1 MLELHVLRSGDKGSC
16 AAVRLAGAEEFV
28 CVDCGITGTTFVDA
42 CAQTGLIPFK
52 VQAFLITHC
61 HSNQVKGLK
70 STLTWLQKRGV
81 APQVYVEPGV
91 LAASPVLQELQGIAD
106 VCEFHTKQPFWVGDV
121 CVRPFRTFHNN
132 EDKGSCYNF
141 RFETRATGDEQV
153 DSLVLLSDVGV
164 LSREA
169 QGELPH
175 ARLLAI
181 EANYDTGLLDEAA
194 QANPQ
199 VRFAVDVRGN
209 FSNAQAAS
217 TVQAYAWPGLKD
229 VVALYLSRQYNAPTR
244 ATAAIEAALE
254 QAGCKARVACASPDE
269 TLSVLPEGESAD
281 DGNGTA
287 PEKPAVEN
295 AAAEMPCVAGGV
307 ANMAAPEASVS
318 EMPGCNASV
327 ETPALETSVTVAA
340 GACPVKD
347 EPVSEQLAAGEAL
360 VEPIASGTL
369 AGEGFIDKESI
380 AEAPTLEAAL
390 GAAAS
395 ETCVFETP
403 AHEVGVETTASERSF
418 ESSVLEEPAPEQPA
432 VTQPAPEEPAVAQPA
447 PEQPAP
453 EQSAPEQ
460 PASEEPAPEQ
470 PAHEPPALEAPAPY
484 SAPEDILL
492 PEQAREMGY
501 VDLRGLLDLWVQ
513 QGCLTESPAISAED
527 LLRALI
533 AADMLD
539 SRDMTPTDK
548 GIELGV
554 WAAFEAEGLAPV
566 FAARMADR
574 LWEHVQALL

>member
-1 MLELHVLRSGDKGSC
+1 MGMLELHVLRSGDKGSC

-28 CVDCGITGTTFVDA
+28 CVDCGITGATFADA

-91 LAASPVLQELQGIAD
+91 LAASPVLQELQGFAD

-141 RFETRATGDEQV
+141 RFETRVSSDEAGERA

-181 EANYDTGLLDEAA
+181 EANYDASLLDEAA

-229 VVALYLSRQYNAPTR
+229 VVALYLSRQYNASSR
-244 ATAAIEAALE
+244 ATAAIKAALE
-254 QAGCKARVACASPDE
+254 QAGCKAHIACASPDE
-269 TLSVLPEGESAD
+269 TLSVLPESESAG

-287 PEKPAVEN
+287 PEKPAVES

-307 ANMAAPEASVS
+307 ANMAAPEAFVS
-318 EMPGCNASV
+318 EMPDRNAAV
-327 ETPALETSVTVAA
+327 ETPVAEAPVTVAA
-340 GACPVKD
+340 GASPVKD
-347 EPVSEQLAAGEAL
+347 VPLSGQRAAMEAVVEPV
-360 VEPIASGTL
+360 ASGVP
-369 AGEGFIDKESI
+369 AGDGLTDKETI
-380 AEAPTLEAAL
+380 AGMPTLEVAPESTV
-390 GAAAS
+390 S
-395 ETCVFETP
+395 ETGVFETP
-403 AHEVGVETTASERSF
+403 AHEVGVETTASETSF
-418 ESSVLEEPAPEQPA
+418 ETPTCEEPAPEQPA
-432 VTQPAPEEPAVAQPA
+432 AVAQPA
-447 PEQPAP
+447 PEQPA
-453 EQSAPEQ
+453 
-460 PASEEPAPEQ
+460 
-470 PAHEPPALEAPAPY
+470 HEPLAPVAPAPY

-492 PEQAREMGY
+492 PEQAQEMGY
-501 VDLRGLLDLWVQ
+501 VDLQGLLDLWVQ
-513 QGCLTESPAISAED
+513 QGRLTESPAISAED
-527 LLRALI
+527 LLRALTV
-533 AADMLD
+533 ADMLD

-554 WAAFEAEGLAPV
+554 WAAFETEGLAPV
-566 FAARMADR
+566 FAARMADK
-574 LWEHVQALL
+574 LWEHAQTLL

>member
-1 MLELHVLRSGDKGSC
+1 M
-16 AAVRLAGAEEFV
+16 
-28 CVDCGITGTTFVDA
+28 
-42 CAQTGLIPFK
+42 
-52 VQAFLITHC
+52 
-61 HSNQVKGLK
+61 
-70 STLTWLQKRGV
+70 
-81 APQVYVEPGV
+81 
-91 LAASPVLQELQGIAD
+91 
-106 VCEFHTKQPFWVGDV
+106 GDV

-141 RFETRATGDEQV
+141 RFETRAMGDEASEQA

-229 VVALYLSRQYNAPTR
+229 VVALYLSRQYNTPSR

-254 QAGCKARVACASPDE
+254 QAGCKAHIACASPDE

-281 DGNGTA
+281 GDGNGTA
-287 PEKPAVEN
+287 PEKPAVES
-295 AAAEMPCVAGGV
+295 AAAEKPAVEGGV
-307 ANMAAPEASVS
+307 ANIAVSEASVS
-318 EMPGCNASV
+318 EMPGCNAV
-327 ETPALETSVTVAA
+327 EKPVAEMPATVAVGA
-340 GACPVKD
+340 GPAKD
-347 EPVSEQLAAGEAL
+347 EPVSGQLAAGEAV
-360 VEPIASGTL
+360 VEPVASGVP
-369 AGEGFIDKESI
+369 AGDGLTDKDPI
-380 AEAPTLEAAL
+380 AEIATLEVAFE
-390 GAAAS
+390 AAAS

-403 AHEVGVETTASERSF
+403 AHEVGVETTASETSF
-418 ESSVLEEPAPEQPA
+418 ETPACEEPALEQPA
-432 VTQPAPEEPAVAQPA
+432 VM
-447 PEQPAP
+447 
-453 EQSAPEQ
+453 Q
-460 PASEEPAPEQ
+460 PASEGPAVVQLAPEQ
-470 PAHEPPALEAPAPY
+470 PAHEPPAPVAPAPY

-492 PEQAREMGY
+492 PEQAQEMGY
-501 VDLRGLLDLWVQ
+501 VDLQGLLALWVQ
-513 QGCLTESPAISAED
+513 QGRLTESPAISAED
-527 LLRALI
+527 LLRALT
-533 AADMLD
+533 AVDMLD

-554 WAAFEAEGLAPV
+554 WAAFETEGLAPI
-566 FAARMADR
+566 FAACMADG

>member
-1 MLELHVLRSGDKGSC
+1 MGMLELHVLRSGDKGSC
-16 AAVRLAGAEEFV
+16 AAVRLAGTEEFA
-28 CVDCGITGTTFVDA
+28 CVDCGITGATFADA

-91 LAASPVLQELQGIAD
+91 LAASPALQELQGIAD
-106 VCEFHTKQPFWVGDV
+106 MCEFHTKQPFWVGDV

-141 RFETRATGDEQV
+141 RFETRATGDEAGEQA

-169 QGELPH
+169 QSELPH

-181 EANYDTGLLDEAA
+181 EANYDAGLLDEAA

-217 TVQAYAWPGLKD
+217 TVEAYAWPGLED
-229 VVALYLSRQYNAPTR
+229 VVALYLSRQYNAPSR
-244 ATAAIEAALE
+244 ATEAIEVALK
-254 QAGCKARVACASPDE
+254 QAGCEARVVCASPDE
-269 TLSVLPEGESAD
+269 TLSVLPESESVSG

-287 PEKPAVEN
+287 PEKPAVES

-327 ETPALETSVTVAA
+327 EKSVTEVPVTVAA
-340 GACPVKD
+340 GAGSAKD
-347 EPVSEQLAAGEAL
+347 EPVSGQLVAGEA
-360 VEPIASGTL
+360 VVEPVASAVPAGDGFTDNEPIAEMT
-369 AGEGFIDKESI
+369 
-380 AEAPTLEAAL
+380 TLEVAPESTVSKT
-390 GAAAS
+390 G
-395 ETCVFETP
+395 VFETP

-418 ESSVLEEPAPEQPA
+418 ESPICEEPAPEQPA
-432 VTQPAPEEPAVAQPA
+432 AVQLA

-453 EQSAPEQ
+453 ES
-460 PASEEPAPEQ
+460 PAPVV
-470 PAHEPPALEAPAPY
+470 PAPY

-501 VDLRGLLDLWVQ
+501 IDPQGLLDLWVQ
-513 QGCLTESPAISAED
+513 QGRLAGSPVISPED
-527 LLRALI
+527 LLRALT
-533 AADMLD
+533 AASLLD
-539 SRDMTPTDK
+539 PRDMTPTDK

-554 WAAFEAEGLAPV
+554 WAAFETEGLAPV
-566 FAARMADR
+566 FAACMADR

>member
-1 MLELHVLRSGDKGSC
+1 MGMLELHVLRSGDKGSC
-16 AAVRLAGAEEFV
+16 AAVRLAGAEEFA
-28 CVDCGITGTTFVDA
+28 CVDCGITGTTFADA
-42 CAQTGLIPFK
+42 CAQAGLIPFK

-141 RFETRATGDEQV
+141 RFETRASGDEQT

-169 QGELPH
+169 QSELPH

-181 EANYDTGLLDEAA
+181 EANYDADLLDEAV
-194 QANPQ
+194 QANSQ

-217 TVQAYAWPGLKD
+217 TVEAYAWPGLKD

-244 ATAAIEAALE
+244 ATAAIETALE
-254 QAGCKARVACASPDE
+254 QAGCEARVACASPDE
-269 TLSVLPEGESAD
+269 TLSVLPEGESAG
-281 DGNGTA
+281 DGNET
-287 PEKPAVEN
+287 AVE
-295 AAAEMPCVAGGV
+295 E
-307 ANMAAPEASVS
+307 
-318 EMPGCNASV
+318 
-327 ETPALETSVTVAA
+327 PA
-340 GACPVKD
+340 
-347 EPVSEQLAAGEAL
+347 SEQLA
-360 VEPIASGTL
+360 P
-369 AGEGFIDKESI
+369 ES
-380 AEAPTLEAAL
+380 
-390 GAAAS
+390 
-395 ETCVFETP
+395 
-403 AHEVGVETTASERSF
+403 
-418 ESSVLEEPAPEQPA
+418 
-432 VTQPAPEEPAVAQPA
+432 
-447 PEQPAP
+447 
-453 EQSAPEQ
+453 
-460 PASEEPAPEQ
+460 PASEEPASEQ
-470 PAHEPPALEAPAPY
+470 SAHESPVPAALAPY

-501 VDLRGLLDLWVQ
+501 TDLQGLLALWVQ
-513 QGCLTESPAISAED
+513 QGCLAESPVISAD
-527 LLRALI
+527 GLLRALI

-539 SRDMTPTDK
+539 PRDMTPTEK

-554 WAAFEAEGLAPV
+554 WAAFETEGLAPI
-566 FAARMADR
+566 FAACMAGG
-574 LWEHVQALL
+574 LWEHVQAFL

>member
-1 MLELHVLRSGDKGSC
+1 MGMLELHVLRSGDKGSC
-16 AAVRLAGAEEFV
+16 AAVRLAGAEEFA
-28 CVDCGITGTTFVDA
+28 CVDCGITGTTFADA

-141 RFETRATGDEQV
+141 RFETRVSGDEQT

-169 QGELPH
+169 QSELPH

-181 EANYDTGLLDEAA
+181 EANYDAGLLDEAA
-194 QANPQ
+194 KVYPQ

-217 TVQAYAWPGLKD
+217 TVETYAWPGLKD

-244 ATAAIEAALE
+244 AIEAIETALE

-269 TLSVLPEGESAD
+269 TLSVLPEDLRAGSAAE
-281 DGNGTA
+281 GAVAEEAAVGA
-287 PEKPAVEN
+287 PVAEE
-295 AAAEMPCVAGGV
+295 AAAEA
-307 ANMAAPEASVS
+307 
-318 EMPGCNASV
+318 
-327 ETPALETSVTVAA
+327 
-340 GACPVKD
+340 
-347 EPVSEQLAAGEAL
+347 
-360 VEPIASGTL
+360 
-369 AGEGFIDKESI
+369 
-380 AEAPTLEAAL
+380 
-390 GAAAS
+390 
-395 ETCVFETP
+395 
-403 AHEVGVETTASERSF
+403 
-418 ESSVLEEPAPEQPA
+418 PAPEVLA
-432 VTQPAPEEPAVAQPA
+432 SEEIAPEVPVPETFMPEQAGIEASASEADAVADAPA
-447 PEQPAP
+447 A
-453 EQSAPEQ
+453 
-460 PASEEPAPEQ
+460 PASEAD
-470 PAHEPPALEAPAPY
+470 AVADAPAAPAGTSDSVARVPY

-492 PEQAREMGY
+492 PEQAQEMGY
-501 VDLRGLLDLWVQ
+501 IDLQGLLDLWRQ
-513 QGCLTESPAISAED
+513 QGCLAESPVISAED
-527 LLRALI
+527 LLRALT

-539 SRDMTPTDK
+539 PRDMTPTEK

-554 WAAFEAEGLAPV
+554 WAAFETEGLAPI
-566 FAARMADR
+566 FATCMAGG
-574 LWEHVQALL
+574 LWEHVQAFL

>member
-1 MLELHVLRSGDKGSC
+1 MGMLELHVLRSGDKGSC
-16 AAVRLAGAEEFV
+16 AAVRLAAAEEFV
-28 CVDCGITGTTFVDA
+28 CVDCGITGATFADA

-141 RFETRATGDEQV
+141 RFETRVSGDEAGEQA

-217 TVQAYAWPGLKD
+217 TVQAYAWSGLKD
-229 VVALYLSRQYNAPTR
+229 VVALYLSRQYNAPSR

-254 QAGCKARVACASPDE
+254 QVGCKACVACASPDE
-269 TLSVLPEGESAD
+269 TLSVLPEGESAGG
-281 DGNGTA
+281 DGDRS
-287 PEKPAVEN
+287 AVE
-295 AAAEMPCVAGGV
+295 
-307 ANMAAPEASVS
+307 
-318 EMPGCNASV
+318 
-327 ETPALETSVTVAA
+327 
-340 GACPVKD
+340 
-347 EPVSEQLAAGEAL
+347 EPDSEQL
-360 VEPIASGTL
+360 
-369 AGEGFIDKESI
+369 
-380 AEAPTLEAAL
+380 
-390 GAAAS
+390 
-395 ETCVFETP
+395 
-403 AHEVGVETTASERSF
+403 
-418 ESSVLEEPAPEQPA
+418 
-432 VTQPAPEEPAVAQPA
+432 
-447 PEQPAP
+447 AP

-460 PASEEPAPEQ
+460 PASEGPTSEQ
-470 PAHEPPALEAPAPY
+470 PAHEPLASETPVPY

-501 VDLRGLLDLWVQ
+501 IDLQGLLDLWVQ
-513 QGCLTESPAISAED
+513 QGHLAESPVISADD
-527 LLRALI
+527 LLRALT

-539 SRDMTPTDK
+539 PRDMTPTER
-548 GIELGV
+548 GIDLGV

-566 FAARMADR
+566 FAARMADG

>member
-1 MLELHVLRSGDKGSC
+1 MGMLELHVLRSGDKGSC
-16 AAVRLAGAEEFV
+16 AAVRLAGAEEFA
-28 CVDCGITGTTFVDA
+28 CVDCGITGTTFADA
-42 CAQTGLIPFK
+42 CAQAGLIPFK

-141 RFETRATGDEQV
+141 RFETRASGDEQT

-169 QGELPH
+169 QSELPH

-181 EANYDTGLLDEAA
+181 EANYDAGLLDEAV

-217 TVQAYAWPGLKD
+217 TVEAYAWPGLKD

-244 ATAAIEAALE
+244 ATAAIETALE
-254 QAGCKARVACASPDE
+254 QAGCEARVAYASPDE
-269 TLSVLPEGESAD
+269 TLSVLPEGESAG
-281 DGNGTA
+281 DGNET
-287 PEKPAVEN
+287 AVE
-295 AAAEMPCVAGGV
+295 E
-307 ANMAAPEASVS
+307 
-318 EMPGCNASV
+318 
-327 ETPALETSVTVAA
+327 PA
-340 GACPVKD
+340 
-347 EPVSEQLAAGEAL
+347 SEQLA
-360 VEPIASGTL
+360 P
-369 AGEGFIDKESI
+369 ES
-380 AEAPTLEAAL
+380 
-390 GAAAS
+390 
-395 ETCVFETP
+395 
-403 AHEVGVETTASERSF
+403 
-418 ESSVLEEPAPEQPA
+418 
-432 VTQPAPEEPAVAQPA
+432 
-447 PEQPAP
+447 
-453 EQSAPEQ
+453 
-460 PASEEPAPEQ
+460 PASEEPASEQ
-470 PAHEPPALEAPAPY
+470 SAHESPVPAALAPY

-501 VDLRGLLDLWVQ
+501 TDLQGLLALWVQ
-513 QGCLTESPAISAED
+513 QGCLAESPVISAD
-527 LLRALI
+527 GLLRALI

-539 SRDMTPTDK
+539 PRDMTPTEK

-554 WAAFEAEGLAPV
+554 WAAFETEGLAPI
-566 FAARMADR
+566 FAACMAGG
-574 LWEHVQALL
+574 LWEHVQAFL

>member
-1 MLELHVLRSGDKGSC
+1 MGMLELHVLRSGDKGSC
-16 AAVRLAGAEEFV
+16 AAVRLAGAEEFA
-28 CVDCGITGTTFVDA
+28 CVDCGITGTTFADA
-42 CAQTGLIPFK
+42 CAQAGLIPFK

-141 RFETRATGDEQV
+141 RFETRASGDEQT

-169 QGELPH
+169 QSELPH

-181 EANYDTGLLDEAA
+181 EANYDAGLLDEAV
-194 QANPQ
+194 QANSQ

-217 TVQAYAWPGLKD
+217 TVEAYAWPGLKD

-244 ATAAIEAALE
+244 ATAAIETALE
-254 QAGCKARVACASPDE
+254 QAGCEARVACASPDE
-269 TLSVLPEGESAD
+269 TLSVLPEGESAG
-281 DGNGTA
+281 DGNET
-287 PEKPAVEN
+287 AVE
-295 AAAEMPCVAGGV
+295 E
-307 ANMAAPEASVS
+307 
-318 EMPGCNASV
+318 
-327 ETPALETSVTVAA
+327 PA
-340 GACPVKD
+340 
-347 EPVSEQLAAGEAL
+347 SEQLA
-360 VEPIASGTL
+360 P
-369 AGEGFIDKESI
+369 ES
-380 AEAPTLEAAL
+380 
-390 GAAAS
+390 
-395 ETCVFETP
+395 
-403 AHEVGVETTASERSF
+403 
-418 ESSVLEEPAPEQPA
+418 
-432 VTQPAPEEPAVAQPA
+432 
-447 PEQPAP
+447 
-453 EQSAPEQ
+453 
-460 PASEEPAPEQ
+460 PASEEPASEQ
-470 PAHEPPALEAPAPY
+470 SAHESPVPAALAPY

-501 VDLRGLLDLWVQ
+501 TDLQGLLALWVQ
-513 QGCLTESPAISAED
+513 QGCLAESPVISAD
-527 LLRALI
+527 GLLRALI

-539 SRDMTPTDK
+539 PRDMTPTEK

-554 WAAFEAEGLAPV
+554 WAAFETEGLAPI
-566 FAARMADR
+566 FAACMAGG
-574 LWEHVQALL
+574 LWEHVQAFL

>member
-1 MLELHVLRSGDKGSC
+1 MGMLELHVLRSGDKGSC
-16 AAVRLAGAEEFV
+16 AAVRLAGAEEFA
-28 CVDCGITGTTFVDA
+28 CVDCGITGTTFADA
-42 CAQTGLIPFK
+42 CAQAGLIPFK

-141 RFETRATGDEQV
+141 RFETRASGDEQT

-169 QGELPH
+169 QSELPH

-181 EANYDTGLLDEAA
+181 EANYDAGLLDEAV
-194 QANPQ
+194 QANSQ

-217 TVQAYAWPGLKD
+217 TVEAYAWPGLKD

-244 ATAAIEAALE
+244 ATAAIETALE
-254 QAGCKARVACASPDE
+254 QAGCEARVACASPDE
-269 TLSVLPEGESAD
+269 TLSVLPEGESAG
-281 DGNGTA
+281 DGNET
-287 PEKPAVEN
+287 AVE
-295 AAAEMPCVAGGV
+295 E
-307 ANMAAPEASVS
+307 
-318 EMPGCNASV
+318 
-327 ETPALETSVTVAA
+327 PA
-340 GACPVKD
+340 
-347 EPVSEQLAAGEAL
+347 SEQLA
-360 VEPIASGTL
+360 P
-369 AGEGFIDKESI
+369 ES
-380 AEAPTLEAAL
+380 
-390 GAAAS
+390 
-395 ETCVFETP
+395 
-403 AHEVGVETTASERSF
+403 
-418 ESSVLEEPAPEQPA
+418 
-432 VTQPAPEEPAVAQPA
+432 
-447 PEQPAP
+447 
-453 EQSAPEQ
+453 
-460 PASEEPAPEQ
+460 PASEEPASEQ
-470 PAHEPPALEAPAPY
+470 SAHESPAPAALAPY

-501 VDLRGLLDLWVQ
+501 TDLQGLLALWVQ
-513 QGCLTESPAISAED
+513 QGCLAESPVISAD
-527 LLRALI
+527 GLLRALI

-539 SRDMTPTDK
+539 PRDMTPTEK

-554 WAAFEAEGLAPV
+554 WAAFETEGLAPI
-566 FAARMADR
+566 FAACMAGG
-574 LWEHVQALL
+574 LWEHVQAFL

>member
-1 MLELHVLRSGDKGSC
+1 MGMLELHVLRSGDKGSC

-28 CVDCGITGTTFVDA
+28 CVDCGITGATFADA

-91 LAASPVLQELQGIAD
+91 LAASPALQELRGFAD

-141 RFETRATGDEQV
+141 RFETRAMGDEAGEQA

-181 EANYDTGLLDEAA
+181 EANYDASLLDEAA
-194 QANPQ
+194 QTNPQ

-229 VVALYLSRQYNAPTR
+229 VVALYLSRQYNAPSR

-287 PEKPAVEN
+287 PEKPAVES
-295 AAAEMPCVAGGV
+295 AAVERSCVAGGV

-318 EMPGCNASV
+318 EIPGCSAV
-327 ETPALETSVTVAA
+327 EKPVAEMPATVAA
-340 GACPVKD
+340 GADPI
-347 EPVSEQLAAGEAL
+347 EAGPVSGQLAAEEAG
-360 VEPIASGTL
+360 VEPVASGVL
-369 AGEGFIDKESI
+369 AGDGFTDKDPI
-380 AEAPTLEAAL
+380 AEMPTLEAAL
-390 GAAAS
+390 GAVAS

-418 ESSVLEEPAPEQPA
+418 ESSALEEPAPEQPA
-432 VTQPAPEEPAVAQPA
+432 VMQPAPEEPAVAQPV
-447 PEQPAP
+447 
-453 EQSAPEQ
+453 
-460 PASEEPAPEQ
+460 PEQ
-470 PAHEPPALEAPAPY
+470 PAHEPPAPVALAPY

-492 PEQAREMGY
+492 PEQAGEMGY
-501 VDLRGLLDLWVQ
+501 IDLQGLLDLWVQ
-513 QGCLTESPAISAED
+513 QGRLTESPAISVED
-527 LLRALI
+527 LLRALA

-539 SRDMTPTDK
+539 PRDMTPTDK

-554 WAAFEAEGLAPV
+554 WAAFETEGLAPI
-566 FAARMADR
+566 FAACMAGG

>member
-1 MLELHVLRSGDKGSC
+1 MGMLELHVLRSGDKGSC

-28 CVDCGITGTTFVDA
+28 CVDCGITGTTFADA

-141 RFETRATGDEQV
+141 RFETRTSGDEQA

-169 QGELPH
+169 QSELPH

-181 EANYDTGLLDEAA
+181 EVNYDAGLLDEAA
-194 QANPQ
+194 QANSQ

-229 VVALYLSRQYNAPTR
+229 VVALYLSRQYNAPSR
-244 ATAAIEAALE
+244 ATAAIESALE

-287 PEKPAVEN
+287 PEKSAVEN

-327 ETPALETSVTVAA
+327 ETPALETPVTVAA

-369 AGEGFIDKESI
+369 AGDGFTDKDPI
-380 AEAPTLEAAL
+380 AEMPTLEAAL
-390 GAAAS
+390 GAVAS

-403 AHEVGVETTASERSF
+403 AHEVGVETTASETSF
-418 ESSVLEEPAPEQPA
+418 ETPACEEPAPEQPA
-432 VTQPAPEEPAVAQPA
+432 AVQ
-447 PEQPAP
+447 
-453 EQSAPEQ
+453 
-460 PASEEPAPEQ
+460 PAPEQ
-470 PAHEPPALEAPAPY
+470 PAHEPPALEAPASY

-501 VDLRGLLDLWVQ
+501 VDLQGLLALWVQ
-513 QGCLTESPAISAED
+513 QGHLAESPVISADD
-527 LLRALI
+527 LLRALT

-539 SRDMTPTDK
+539 PRDMTPTDK

-554 WAAFEAEGLAPV
+554 WAAFETEGLAPV
-566 FAARMADR
+566 FAARMADK
-574 LWEHVQALL
+574 LWECARTLL

>member
-1 MLELHVLRSGDKGSC
+1 MGMLELHVLRSGDKGSC

-28 CVDCGITGTTFVDA
+28 CVDCGITGTTFADA

-141 RFETRATGDEQV
+141 RFETRVSGDEADEQT

-217 TVQAYAWPGLKD
+217 TVEAYAWPGLKD
-229 VVALYLSRQYNAPTR
+229 VVALYLSRQYNAPSR

-254 QAGCKARVACASPDE
+254 QAGCKACVVCASPDE
-269 TLSVLPEGESAD
+269 ALSVFPEVPC
-281 DGNGTA
+281 DGDG
-287 PEKPAVEN
+287 
-295 AAAEMPCVAGGV
+295 AAAEGLASGQPT
-307 ANMAAPEASVS
+307 PEA
-318 EMPGCNASV
+318 
-327 ETPALETSVTVAA
+327 
-340 GACPVKD
+340 
-347 EPVSEQLAAGEAL
+347 
-360 VEPIASGTL
+360 
-369 AGEGFIDKESI
+369 
-380 AEAPTLEAAL
+380 
-390 GAAAS
+390 
-395 ETCVFETP
+395 
-403 AHEVGVETTASERSF
+403 
-418 ESSVLEEPAPEQPA
+418 PAPEQP
-432 VTQPAPEEPAVAQPA
+432 VAPDVPT
-447 PEQPAP
+447 
-453 EQSAPEQ
+453 
-460 PASEEPAPEQ
+460 
-470 PAHEPPALEAPAPY
+470 PY

-501 VDLRGLLDLWVQ
+501 LDVQGLLDLWEQ
-513 QGCLTESPAISAED
+513 QGRPSDTPAPSSEA
-527 LLRALI
+527 LLRALT

-539 SRDMTPTDK
+539 PRDMTPTDK

-554 WAAFEAEGLAPV
+554 WAAFETEGLAPI
-566 FAARMADR
+566 FAACMADG

>member
-1 MLELHVLRSGDKGSC
+1 MGMLELHVLRSGDKGSC

-28 CVDCGITGTTFVDA
+28 CVDCGITGTTFADA

-106 VCEFHTKQPFWVGDV
+106 VCAFHTKLPFWVGDV

-141 RFETRATGDEQV
+141 RFETRAMGDEAGEQA

-229 VVALYLSRQYNAPTR
+229 VVALYLSRQYNAPSR

-269 TLSVLPEGESAD
+269 TLSVLPEGESAGG
-281 DGNGTA
+281 DGDGA
-287 PEKPAVEN
+287 AVEKPTVESASVEN
-295 AAAEMPCVAGGV
+295 LVAEMPA
-307 ANMAAPEASVS
+307 
-318 EMPGCNASV
+318 
-327 ETPALETSVTVAA
+327 TVAA
-340 GACPVKD
+340 GAVPIKD
-347 EPVSEQLAAGEAL
+347 ELVSGQLAAEEAG
-360 VEPIASGTL
+360 VEPVASGVP
-369 AGEGFIDKESI
+369 AGDGLTDKDPI
-380 AEAPTLEAAL
+380 AEMPTLETAL
-390 GAAAS
+390 EAAAP
-395 ETCVFETP
+395 EACVFETP

-418 ESSVLEEPAPEQPA
+418 ESSALEEPAPEQPA
-432 VTQPAPEEPAVAQPA
+432 VMQSAPEEPAVAQPA

-460 PASEEPAPEQ
+460 PASEGPTSEQ
-470 PAHEPPALEAPAPY
+470 PAHEPPAPVALAPY

-501 VDLRGLLDLWVQ
+501 IDLQGLLALWVQ
-513 QGCLTESPAISAED
+513 QGHLAESPVNSAED
-527 LLRALI
+527 LLRALT

-539 SRDMTPTDK
+539 PRDMTPTER
-548 GIELGV
+548 GIDLGV
-554 WAAFEAEGLAPV
+554 WAAFETEGLAPV
-566 FAARMADR
+566 FAARMAGR

>member
-1 MLELHVLRSGDKGSC
+1 MGMLELHVLRSGDKGSC
-16 AAVRLAGAEEFV
+16 AAVRLAGVEEFV
-28 CVDCGITGTTFVDA
+28 CVDCGITGATFADA

-91 LAASPVLQELQGIAD
+91 LAASPVLQELQGIVD
-106 VCEFHTKQPFWVGDV
+106 VCAFHTKQPFWVGDV
-121 CVRPFRTFHNN
+121 RVRPFRTFHNN

-141 RFETRATGDEQV
+141 RFETRAMGDEAGEQA

-229 VVALYLSRQYNAPTR
+229 VVALYLSRQYNAPSR
-244 ATAAIEAALE
+244 ATAAIEAVLE
-254 QAGCKARVACASPDE
+254 QAGCKAHVACASPDE
-269 TLSVLPEGESAD
+269 ALSVLPEVPCVGDEA
-281 DGNGTA
+281 A
-287 PEKPAVEN
+287 VEKPAVES
-295 AAAEMPCVAGGV
+295 AAVENLVA
-307 ANMAAPEASVS
+307 
-318 EMPGCNASV
+318 
-327 ETPALETSVTVAA
+327 ETPATVAVGA
-340 GACPVKD
+340 GPAKD
-347 EPVSEQLAAGEAL
+347 EPVSEQLAAGEAV
-360 VEPIASGTL
+360 VEPVASGVPAGDGL
-369 AGEGFIDKESI
+369 ADKDPI
-380 AEAPTLEAAL
+380 AEAPTLEAAP
-390 GAAAS
+390 
-395 ETCVFETP
+395 V
-403 AHEVGVETTASERSF
+403 
-418 ESSVLEEPAPEQPA
+418 
-432 VTQPAPEEPAVAQPA
+432 
-447 PEQPAP
+447 
-453 EQSAPEQ
+453 
-460 PASEEPAPEQ
+460 
-470 PAHEPPALEAPAPY
+470 APAPY

-492 PEQAREMGY
+492 PEQAQEMGY
-501 VDLRGLLDLWVQ
+501 IDPQGLLALWVQ
-513 QGCLTESPAISAED
+513 QGRLTESPAISAED
-527 LLRALI
+527 LLRALT

-539 SRDMTPTDK
+539 PRDMTPTDK

-566 FAARMADR
+566 FAARMADG

>member
-1 MLELHVLRSGDKGSC
+1 MGMLELHVLRSGDKGSC

-28 CVDCGITGTTFVDA
+28 CVDCGITGTTFADA
-42 CAQTGLIPFK
+42 CAQTGFIPFK

-141 RFETRATGDEQV
+141 RFETRASGDEQV

-169 QGELPH
+169 QSELPH

-181 EANYDTGLLDEAA
+181 EANYDAGLLDEAA

-229 VVALYLSRQYNAPTR
+229 VVALYLSRQYNAPSR

-254 QAGCKARVACASPDE
+254 QAGCKAHVACASPDD
-269 TLSVLPEGESAD
+269 TLSVLPEGESAC
-281 DGNGTA
+281 DGNETA
-287 PEKPAVEN
+287 PEKPAVER
-295 AAAEMPCVAGGV
+295 AAEMPSVGVPAVAGGV
-307 ANMAAPEASVS
+307 ANMAAFEASVS
-318 EMPGCNASV
+318 EMLGRNAAV
-327 ETPALETSVTVAA
+327 ETPVAEMPVTMAA
-340 GACPVKD
+340 GDVLIKG
-347 EPVSEQLAAGEAL
+347 EPVSGQLAAGEAV
-360 VEPIASGTL
+360 VEPVASGTPS
-369 AGEGFIDKESI
+369 GDGFTDKDPI
-380 AEAPTLEAAL
+380 AEMPTLEAVPESTV
-390 GAAAS
+390 S
-395 ETCVFETP
+395 ETGVFETP
-403 AHEVGVETTASERSF
+403 AHEVGVETTASETSF
-418 ESSVLEEPAPEQPA
+418 ES
-432 VTQPAPEEPAVAQPA
+432 
-447 PEQPAP
+447 
-453 EQSAPEQ
+453 
-460 PASEEPAPEQ
+460 
-470 PAHEPPALEAPAPY
+470 PAPY

-501 VDLRGLLDLWVQ
+501 IDLQGLLDLWAQ
-513 QGCLTESPAISAED
+513 QGCLAESPAISAVD
-527 LLRALI
+527 LLRALT

-539 SRDMTPTDK
+539 PRDMTPTDK

-566 FAARMADR
+566 FAACMAGR

>member
-1 MLELHVLRSGDKGSC
+1 MGMLELHVLRSGDKGSC
-16 AAVRLAGAEEFV
+16 AAVRLAGAEEFA
-28 CVDCGITGTTFVDA
+28 CVDCGITGTTFADA
-42 CAQTGLIPFK
+42 CAQAGLIPFK

-141 RFETRATGDEQV
+141 RFETRASGDGQT

-169 QGELPH
+169 QSELPH

-181 EANYDTGLLDEAA
+181 EANYDAGLLDEAV
-194 QANPQ
+194 QANSQ

-217 TVQAYAWPGLKD
+217 TVEAYAWPGLKD

-244 ATAAIEAALE
+244 ATAAIETALE
-254 QAGCKARVACASPDE
+254 QAGCEARVACASPDE
-269 TLSVLPEGESAD
+269 TLSVLPEGESAG
-281 DGNGTA
+281 DGNET
-287 PEKPAVEN
+287 AVE
-295 AAAEMPCVAGGV
+295 E
-307 ANMAAPEASVS
+307 
-318 EMPGCNASV
+318 
-327 ETPALETSVTVAA
+327 PA
-340 GACPVKD
+340 
-347 EPVSEQLAAGEAL
+347 SEQLA
-360 VEPIASGTL
+360 P
-369 AGEGFIDKESI
+369 ES
-380 AEAPTLEAAL
+380 
-390 GAAAS
+390 
-395 ETCVFETP
+395 
-403 AHEVGVETTASERSF
+403 
-418 ESSVLEEPAPEQPA
+418 
-432 VTQPAPEEPAVAQPA
+432 
-447 PEQPAP
+447 
-453 EQSAPEQ
+453 
-460 PASEEPAPEQ
+460 PASEEPASEQ
-470 PAHEPPALEAPAPY
+470 SAHESPMPAALAPY

-501 VDLRGLLDLWVQ
+501 TDLQGLLALWVQ
-513 QGCLTESPAISAED
+513 QGCLAESPVISAD
-527 LLRALI
+527 GLLRALI

-539 SRDMTPTDK
+539 PRDMTPTEK

-554 WAAFEAEGLAPV
+554 WAAFETEGLAPI
-566 FAARMADR
+566 FASCMAGG
-574 LWEHVQALL
+574 LWEHVQAFL

>member
-1 MLELHVLRSGDKGSC
+1 MGMLELHVLRSGDKGSC
-16 AAVRLAGAEEFV
+16 TAVRLAGAEEFV
-28 CVDCGITGTTFVDA
+28 CVDCGITGATFADA

-91 LAASPVLQELQGIAD
+91 LAASPVLQELQGFVD

-141 RFETRATGDEQV
+141 RFETRASGDEQA

-181 EANYDTGLLDEAA
+181 EANYDAGLLDEAA
-194 QANPQ
+194 RANPQ

-229 VVALYLSRQYNAPTR
+229 VVALYLSRQYNAPSR

-254 QAGCKARVACASPDE
+254 QAGCEARVACASPDE
-269 TLSVLPEGESAD
+269 TLSVLPEGESAGG
-281 DGNGTA
+281 DGDRS
-287 PEKPAVEN
+287 AVE
-295 AAAEMPCVAGGV
+295 
-307 ANMAAPEASVS
+307 
-318 EMPGCNASV
+318 
-327 ETPALETSVTVAA
+327 
-340 GACPVKD
+340 
-347 EPVSEQLAAGEAL
+347 EPDSEQLA
-360 VEPIASGTL
+360 P
-369 AGEGFIDKESI
+369 
-380 AEAPTLEAAL
+380 
-390 GAAAS
+390 
-395 ETCVFETP
+395 
-403 AHEVGVETTASERSF
+403 
-418 ESSVLEEPAPEQPA
+418 EEPAPES
-432 VTQPAPEEPAVAQPA
+432 PAPV
-447 PEQPAP
+447 
-453 EQSAPEQ
+453 
-460 PASEEPAPEQ
+460 
-470 PAHEPPALEAPAPY
+470 APAPY

-492 PEQAREMGY
+492 PEQAQEMGFLD
-501 VDLRGLLDLWVQ
+501 VQGLLDLWAQ
-513 QGCLTESPAISAED
+513 RGGPAESLASSPED
-527 LLRALI
+527 LLHALT
-533 AADMLD
+533 AADLLD
-539 SRDMTPTDK
+539 PRDMTPTDT

-566 FAARMADR
+566 FAACMADK
-574 LWEHVQALL
+574 LWECVQALL

>member
-1 MLELHVLRSGDKGSC
+1 MGMLELYVLRSGDKGSC
-16 AAVRLAGAEEFV
+16 AAVRLAGVEEFA
-28 CVDCGITGTTFVDA
+28 CVDCGITGTTFADA

-81 APQVYVEPGV
+81 APRVYVEPGV

-106 VCEFHTKQPFWVGDV
+106 VCEFHTKQPFWVGDM

-141 RFETRATGDEQV
+141 RFETHTSGDEQA

-169 QGELPH
+169 QSELPH

-181 EANYDTGLLDEAA
+181 EANYDAGLLDEAA
-194 QANPQ
+194 QANSQ

-229 VVALYLSRQYNAPTR
+229 VVALYLSRQYNAPSR
-244 ATAAIEAALE
+244 ATAAIEAALK
-254 QAGCKARVACASPDE
+254 QAGCEAHVACASPDE
-269 TLSVLPEGESAD
+269 TLSVLPEGEFAD

-287 PEKPAVEN
+287 PEGPAVEG
-295 AAAEMPCVAGGV
+295 AAVERSCVAGGV

-318 EMPGCNASV
+318 GMPGCNASV
-327 ETPALETSVTVAA
+327 EKPVAEMPATVAA
-340 GACPVKD
+340 GASPVKAG
-347 EPVSEQLAAGEAL
+347 PVSGQLAVGEII
-360 VEPIASGTL
+360 VEPIASGTP
-369 AGEGFIDKESI
+369 AGDGLTDKDPI
-380 AEAPTLEAAL
+380 AEMPTLEAAL

-403 AHEVGVETTASERSF
+403 AHEVGVETTASQASF
-418 ESSVLEEPAPEQPA
+418 ETL
-432 VTQPAPEEPAVAQPA
+432 
-447 PEQPAP
+447 
-453 EQSAPEQ
+453 
-460 PASEEPAPEQ
+460 
-470 PAHEPPALEAPAPY
+470 APY

-492 PEQAREMGY
+492 PEQAQEMGY
-501 VDLRGLLDLWVQ
+501 VDLQGLLALWAQ
-513 QGCLTESPAISAED
+513 QGRLTESPAISAED
-527 LLRALI
+527 LLRVLT
-533 AADMLD
+533 AADLLD
-539 SRDMTPTDK
+539 PRDMTPTDA

-566 FAARMADR
+566 FAACMADK
-574 LWEHVQALL
+574 LWERVQALL

>member
-1 MLELHVLRSGDKGSC
+1 MGMLELHVLRSGDKGSC
-16 AAVRLAGAEEFV
+16 AAVRLAGAEEFA
-28 CVDCGITGTTFVDA
+28 CVDCGITGTTFADA

-141 RFETRATGDEQV
+141 RFETRASGDEQT

-169 QGELPH
+169 QSELPH

-181 EANYDTGLLDEAA
+181 EANYDSGLLDEAA
-194 QANPQ
+194 KVNPQ

-217 TVQAYAWPGLKD
+217 TVEAYAWPGLKD
-229 VVALYLSRQYNAPTR
+229 VVALYLSRQYNAPDR
-244 ATAAIEAALE
+244 AIAAIETALE
-254 QAGCKARVACASPDE
+254 QAGCKARVVCASPDE
-269 TLSVLPEGESAD
+269 TLSVLPEDSRDGSAAEGAVD
-281 DGNGTA
+281 LGA
-287 PEKPAVEN
+287 PAAEE
-295 AAAEMPCVAGGV
+295 AAAEA
-307 ANMAAPEASVS
+307 
-318 EMPGCNASV
+318 
-327 ETPALETSVTVAA
+327 
-340 GACPVKD
+340 
-347 EPVSEQLAAGEAL
+347 
-360 VEPIASGTL
+360 
-369 AGEGFIDKESI
+369 
-380 AEAPTLEAAL
+380 
-390 GAAAS
+390 
-395 ETCVFETP
+395 
-403 AHEVGVETTASERSF
+403 
-418 ESSVLEEPAPEQPA
+418 PAPE
-432 VTQPAPEEPAVAQPA
+432 VL
-447 PEQPAP
+447 
-453 EQSAPEQ
+453 
-460 PASEEPAPEQ
+460 ASEEIAPEVPVPETFMPEQ
-470 PAHEPPALEAPAPY
+470 AGIEASASEAPASDSAARVPY

-492 PEQAREMGY
+492 PEQAQEMGY
-501 VDLRGLLDLWVQ
+501 VDLQGLLDLWRQ
-513 QGCLTESPAISAED
+513 QGCLAESPAISAED
-527 LLRALI
+527 LLRALT

-539 SRDMTPTDK
+539 PRDMTPTEK

-554 WAAFEAEGLAPV
+554 WAAFETEGLAPI
-566 FAARMADR
+566 FATCMAGG

>member
-1 MLELHVLRSGDKGSC
+1 MGMLELHVLRSGDKGSC
-16 AAVRLAGAEEFV
+16 AAVRLAGAEEFA
-28 CVDCGITGTTFVDA
+28 CVDCGITGTTFADA

-141 RFETRATGDEQV
+141 RFETRASGDEQT

-169 QGELPH
+169 QSELPH

-181 EANYDTGLLDEAA
+181 EANYDAGLLDEAV
-194 QANPQ
+194 QANSQ

-217 TVQAYAWPGLKD
+217 TVEAYAWPGLKD

-244 ATAAIEAALE
+244 ATAAIETALE
-254 QAGCKARVACASPDE
+254 QAGCKARVVCASPDE
-269 TLSVLPEGESAD
+269 TLSVLPEDSRAGSAAEGAVD
-281 DGNGTA
+281 LGA
-287 PEKPAVEN
+287 PVAEE
-295 AAAEMPCVAGGV
+295 AAAEA
-307 ANMAAPEASVS
+307 
-318 EMPGCNASV
+318 
-327 ETPALETSVTVAA
+327 
-340 GACPVKD
+340 
-347 EPVSEQLAAGEAL
+347 
-360 VEPIASGTL
+360 
-369 AGEGFIDKESI
+369 
-380 AEAPTLEAAL
+380 
-390 GAAAS
+390 
-395 ETCVFETP
+395 
-403 AHEVGVETTASERSF
+403 
-418 ESSVLEEPAPEQPA
+418 PAPE
-432 VTQPAPEEPAVAQPA
+432 VL
-447 PEQPAP
+447 
-453 EQSAPEQ
+453 
-460 PASEEPAPEQ
+460 ASEEIAPEVPVPETFVPEQ
-470 PAHEPPALEAPAPY
+470 AGIEASASEAPAGTSDSVARVPY

-492 PEQAREMGY
+492 PEQAQEMGY
-501 VDLRGLLDLWVQ
+501 VDLQGLLDLWKQ
-513 QGCLTESPAISAED
+513 QGCLAESPAISAED
-527 LLRALI
+527 LLRALT

-539 SRDMTPTDK
+539 PRDMTPTEK

-566 FAARMADR
+566 FAARMAGR

>member
-1 MLELHVLRSGDKGSC
+1 MRMLELHVLRSGDKGSC

-28 CVDCGITGTTFVDA
+28 CVDCGITGTTFADA

-70 STLTWLQKRGV
+70 STLTWLQRRGV

-91 LAASPVLQELQGIAD
+91 LSASPVLQELQGVAD
-106 VCEFHTKQPFWVGDV
+106 LCEFHTKQPFWVGDM

-141 RFETRATGDEQV
+141 RFETRAAGDAQA

-229 VVALYLSRQYNAPTR
+229 VVALYLSRQYNAPSR

-254 QAGCKARVACASPDE
+254 QAGCKAHVACASPDE

-281 DGNGTA
+281 DGNETV
-287 PEKPAVEN
+287 PEKPAVEG
-295 AAAEMPCVAGGV
+295 AAAEKPVA
-307 ANMAAPEASVS
+307 
-318 EMPGCNASV
+318 
-327 ETPALETSVTVAA
+327 ETPVTVAA
-340 GACPVKD
+340 GAGPVKD
-347 EPVSEQLAAGEAL
+347 EPVSGQLAAGKTVVEL
-360 VEPIASGTL
+360 VASVVPAGDGFADNEPIAEMT
-369 AGEGFIDKESI
+369 
-380 AEAPTLEAAL
+380 TLEVAPESTV
-390 GAAAS
+390 S
-395 ETCVFETP
+395 ETCVFGTP
-403 AHEVGVETTASERSF
+403 AHEVGAETTACETSF
-418 ESSVLEEPAPEQPA
+418 ETRTCEEPAPEQPA
-432 VTQPAPEEPAVAQPA
+432 VVQFTS
-447 PEQPAP
+447 
-453 EQSAPEQ
+453 EQSAHESPV
-460 PASEEPAPEQ
+460 PA
-470 PAHEPPALEAPAPY
+470 ALAPY

-501 VDLRGLLDLWVQ
+501 TDLQGLLTLWVQ
-513 QGCLTESPAISAED
+513 QGCLAESPAISAED
-527 LLRALI
+527 LLRALT

-539 SRDMTPTDK
+539 PRDMTPTEK
-548 GIELGV
+548 GIVLGV
-554 WAAFEAEGLAPV
+554 WAALETEGLAPV
-566 FAARMADR
+566 FAACMADE
-574 LWEHVQALL
+574 LWGRVRAFL

>member
-1 MLELHVLRSGDKGSC
+1 MGMLELHVLRSGDKGSC
-16 AAVRLAGAEEFV
+16 AAVRLAGAEEFA
-28 CVDCGITGTTFVDA
+28 CVDCGITGTTFADA
-42 CAQTGLIPFK
+42 CAQAGLIPFK

-141 RFETRATGDEQV
+141 RFETRASGDEQT

-169 QGELPH
+169 QSELPH

-181 EANYDTGLLDEAA
+181 EANYDAGLLDEAV
-194 QANPQ
+194 QANSQ

-217 TVQAYAWPGLKD
+217 TVEAYAWPGLKD

-244 ATAAIEAALE
+244 ATAAIETALE
-254 QAGCKARVACASPDE
+254 QAGCEARVACASPDE
-269 TLSVLPEGESAD
+269 TLSVLPEGESAG
-281 DGNGTA
+281 DGNET
-287 PEKPAVEN
+287 AVE
-295 AAAEMPCVAGGV
+295 E
-307 ANMAAPEASVS
+307 
-318 EMPGCNASV
+318 
-327 ETPALETSVTVAA
+327 PA
-340 GACPVKD
+340 
-347 EPVSEQLAAGEAL
+347 SEQLA
-360 VEPIASGTL
+360 P
-369 AGEGFIDKESI
+369 ES
-380 AEAPTLEAAL
+380 
-390 GAAAS
+390 
-395 ETCVFETP
+395 
-403 AHEVGVETTASERSF
+403 
-418 ESSVLEEPAPEQPA
+418 
-432 VTQPAPEEPAVAQPA
+432 
-447 PEQPAP
+447 
-453 EQSAPEQ
+453 
-460 PASEEPAPEQ
+460 PASEEPASEQ
-470 PAHEPPALEAPAPY
+470 SAHESPMPAALAPY

-501 VDLRGLLDLWVQ
+501 TDLQGLLALWVQ
-513 QGCLTESPAISAED
+513 QGCLAESPVISAD
-527 LLRALI
+527 GLLRALI

-539 SRDMTPTDK
+539 PRDMTPTEK

-554 WAAFEAEGLAPV
+554 WAAFETDGLAPI
-566 FAARMADR
+566 FAACMAGG
-574 LWEHVQALL
+574 LWEHVQAFL

>member
-1 MLELHVLRSGDKGSC
+1 MGMLELHVLRSGDKGSC
-16 AAVRLAGAEEFV
+16 AAVRLAGAEEFA
-28 CVDCGITGTTFVDA
+28 CVDCGITGTTFADA
-42 CAQTGLIPFK
+42 CAQAGLIPFK

-141 RFETRATGDEQV
+141 RFETRASGDEQT

-169 QGELPH
+169 QSELPH

-181 EANYDTGLLDEAA
+181 EANYDAGLLDEAV

-217 TVQAYAWPGLKD
+217 TVEAYAWPGLKD

-244 ATAAIEAALE
+244 ATAAIETALE
-254 QAGCKARVACASPDE
+254 QAGCEARVACASPDE
-269 TLSVLPEGESAD
+269 TLSVLPEGESAG
-281 DGNGTA
+281 DGNET
-287 PEKPAVEN
+287 AVE
-295 AAAEMPCVAGGV
+295 E
-307 ANMAAPEASVS
+307 
-318 EMPGCNASV
+318 
-327 ETPALETSVTVAA
+327 PA
-340 GACPVKD
+340 
-347 EPVSEQLAAGEAL
+347 SEQLA
-360 VEPIASGTL
+360 P
-369 AGEGFIDKESI
+369 ES
-380 AEAPTLEAAL
+380 
-390 GAAAS
+390 
-395 ETCVFETP
+395 
-403 AHEVGVETTASERSF
+403 
-418 ESSVLEEPAPEQPA
+418 
-432 VTQPAPEEPAVAQPA
+432 
-447 PEQPAP
+447 
-453 EQSAPEQ
+453 
-460 PASEEPAPEQ
+460 PASEEPASEQ
-470 PAHEPPALEAPAPY
+470 SAHESPVPAALAPY

-501 VDLRGLLDLWVQ
+501 TDLQGLLALWVQ
-513 QGCLTESPAISAED
+513 QGCLAESPVISAD
-527 LLRALI
+527 GLLRALI
-533 AADMLD
+533 AADILD
-539 SRDMTPTDK
+539 PRDMTPTEK

-554 WAAFEAEGLAPV
+554 WAAFETEGLAPI
-566 FAARMADR
+566 FAACMAGG
-574 LWEHVQALL
+574 LWEHVQAFL

>member
-16 AAVRLAGAEEFV
+16 AAVRLAGAEEFA
-28 CVDCGITGTTFVDA
+28 CVDCGITGTTFADA

-141 RFETRATGDEQV
+141 RFETRASGDEQT

-169 QGELPH
+169 QSELPH

-181 EANYDTGLLDEAA
+181 EANYDAGLLDEAA
-194 QANPQ
+194 KVNPQ

-217 TVQAYAWPGLKD
+217 TVETYAWPGLKD

-244 ATAAIEAALE
+244 ATEAIETALE
-254 QAGCKARVACASPDE
+254 QAGCKARVVCASPDE
-269 TLSVLPEGESAD
+269 TLSVLPEDSRAGSAAEGAVD
-281 DGNGTA
+281 LGA
-287 PEKPAVEN
+287 PVAEE
-295 AAAEMPCVAGGV
+295 AAAEA
-307 ANMAAPEASVS
+307 
-318 EMPGCNASV
+318 
-327 ETPALETSVTVAA
+327 
-340 GACPVKD
+340 
-347 EPVSEQLAAGEAL
+347 
-360 VEPIASGTL
+360 
-369 AGEGFIDKESI
+369 
-380 AEAPTLEAAL
+380 
-390 GAAAS
+390 
-395 ETCVFETP
+395 
-403 AHEVGVETTASERSF
+403 
-418 ESSVLEEPAPEQPA
+418 PAPE
-432 VTQPAPEEPAVAQPA
+432 VL
-447 PEQPAP
+447 
-453 EQSAPEQ
+453 
-460 PASEEPAPEQ
+460 ASEEIAPEVPVPETFVPEQ
-470 PAHEPPALEAPAPY
+470 AGIEASASEAPAGTSDSVARVPY

-492 PEQAREMGY
+492 PEQAQEMGY
-501 VDLRGLLDLWVQ
+501 VDLQGLLDLWKQ
-513 QGCLTESPAISAED
+513 QGCLAESPAISAED
-527 LLRALI
+527 LLRALT

-539 SRDMTPTDK
+539 PRDMTPTEK

-554 WAAFEAEGLAPV
+554 WAAFETEGLAPI
-566 FAARMADR
+566 FATCMAGG

>member
-1 MLELHVLRSGDKGSC
+1 MGMLELHVLRSGDKGSC
-16 AAVRLAGAEEFV
+16 AAVRLAGAEEFA
-28 CVDCGITGTTFVDA
+28 CVDCGITGTTFADA

-141 RFETRATGDEQV
+141 RFETRASGDEQT

-169 QGELPH
+169 QSELPH

-181 EANYDTGLLDEAA
+181 EANYDAGLLDEAA
-194 QANPQ
+194 KVNPQ

-217 TVQAYAWPGLKD
+217 TVETYAWPGLKD

-244 ATAAIEAALE
+244 ATEAIETALE
-254 QAGCKARVACASPDE
+254 QAGCKARVVCASPDE
-269 TLSVLPEGESAD
+269 TLSVLPEDSRAGSAAEGAVD
-281 DGNGTA
+281 LGA
-287 PEKPAVEN
+287 PVAEE
-295 AAAEMPCVAGGV
+295 AAAEA
-307 ANMAAPEASVS
+307 
-318 EMPGCNASV
+318 
-327 ETPALETSVTVAA
+327 
-340 GACPVKD
+340 
-347 EPVSEQLAAGEAL
+347 
-360 VEPIASGTL
+360 
-369 AGEGFIDKESI
+369 
-380 AEAPTLEAAL
+380 
-390 GAAAS
+390 
-395 ETCVFETP
+395 
-403 AHEVGVETTASERSF
+403 
-418 ESSVLEEPAPEQPA
+418 PAPE
-432 VTQPAPEEPAVAQPA
+432 VL
-447 PEQPAP
+447 
-453 EQSAPEQ
+453 
-460 PASEEPAPEQ
+460 ASEEIAPEVPVPETFVPEQ
-470 PAHEPPALEAPAPY
+470 AGIEASASEAPAGTSDSVARVPY

-501 VDLRGLLDLWVQ
+501 TDLQGLLALWVQ
-513 QGCLTESPAISAED
+513 QGCLAESPAISAD
-527 LLRALI
+527 GLLRALT

-539 SRDMTPTDK
+539 PRDMTPTEK

-554 WAAFEAEGLAPV
+554 WAAFETEGLAPI
-566 FAARMADR
+566 FATCMAGG
-574 LWEHVQALL
+574 LWEHVQAFL

>member
-1 MLELHVLRSGDKGSC
+1 MGMLELHVLRSGDKGSC
-16 AAVRLAGAEEFV
+16 AAVRLAAAEEFV
-28 CVDCGITGTTFVDA
+28 CVDCGITGATFADA

-91 LAASPVLQELQGIAD
+91 LAASPVLQELQGFAD

-141 RFETRATGDEQV
+141 RFETRVSGDEAGEQA

-169 QGELPH
+169 QGELPY

-229 VVALYLSRQYNAPTR
+229 VVALYLSRQYNAPSR
-244 ATAAIEAALE
+244 ATEAIEAALE
-254 QAGCKARVACASPDE
+254 QAGCKAHIACASPDG
-269 TLSVLPEGESAD
+269 TLSVLPESESAGG
-281 DGNGTA
+281 DGNGS
-287 PEKPAVEN
+287 AVE
-295 AAAEMPCVAGGV
+295 E
-307 ANMAAPEASVS
+307 
-318 EMPGCNASV
+318 
-327 ETPALETSVTVAA
+327 PA
-340 GACPVKD
+340 
-347 EPVSEQLAAGEAL
+347 SEQLALE
-360 VEPIASGTL
+360 
-369 AGEGFIDKESI
+369 ES
-380 AEAPTLEAAL
+380 APES
-390 GAAAS
+390 AAS
-395 ETCVFETP
+395 ET
-403 AHEVGVETTASERSF
+403 
-418 ESSVLEEPAPEQPA
+418 
-432 VTQPAPEEPAVAQPA
+432 
-447 PEQPAP
+447 
-453 EQSAPEQ
+453 
-460 PASEEPAPEQ
+460 
-470 PAHEPPALEAPAPY
+470 PAPY

-501 VDLRGLLDLWVQ
+501 VDLQGLLALWVQ
-513 QGCLTESPAISAED
+513 QGRLAESPAISAED

-539 SRDMTPTDK
+539 PRDMTPTDK

-554 WAAFEAEGLAPV
+554 WAAFETEGLAPV
-566 FAARMADR
+566 FAARTAGK
-574 LWEHVQALL
+574 LWEHAQTLL

>member
-1 MLELHVLRSGDKGSC
+1 MGMLELHVLRSGDKGSC

-28 CVDCGITGTTFVDA
+28 CVDCGITGTTFADA

-106 VCEFHTKQPFWVGDV
+106 VCEFHTKLPFWVGDV

-141 RFETRATGDEQV
+141 RFETRVSGDEADEQA

-175 ARLLAI
+175 TRLLAI
-181 EANYDTGLLDEAA
+181 EANYDTSLLDEAA

-229 VVALYLSRQYNAPTR
+229 VVALYLSRQYNAPSR
-244 ATAAIEAALE
+244 AVATMEAALE
-254 QAGCKARVACASPDE
+254 QAGCKACVVCASPDE
-269 TLSVLPEGESAD
+269 TLSVLPKGESAG

-295 AAAEMPCVAGGV
+295 AAEMLSVEGSSVTGGV
-307 ANMAAPEASVS
+307 ANMAASEASVS
-318 EMPGCNASV
+318 EMPGRNAAV
-327 ETPALETSVTVAA
+327 ETPVVEAPVTVAA
-340 GACPVKD
+340 GASPVKD
-347 EPVSEQLAAGEAL
+347 VPLSGQLAAIEAV
-360 VEPIASGTL
+360 VEPIASGAP
-369 AGEGFIDKESI
+369 AGDGFTDKELI
-380 AEAPTLEAAL
+380 AEMPTLETVPE
-390 GAAAS
+390 AAS
-395 ETCVFETP
+395 SEPCVFETP
-403 AHEVGVETTASERSF
+403 AHEVGVETPASETSF
-418 ESSVLEEPAPEQPA
+418 ES
-432 VTQPAPEEPAVAQPA
+432 
-447 PEQPAP
+447 
-453 EQSAPEQ
+453 
-460 PASEEPAPEQ
+460 
-470 PAHEPPALEAPAPY
+470 PAPY

-492 PEQAREMGY
+492 PEQAGEMGY
-501 VDLRGLLDLWVQ
+501 VDLQGLLDLWAQ
-513 QGCLTESPAISAED
+513 QGCLAESPTISAED
-527 LLRALI
+527 LLRALT

-539 SRDMTPTDK
+539 PRDMTPTDK

-566 FAARMADR
+566 FAARMAGK